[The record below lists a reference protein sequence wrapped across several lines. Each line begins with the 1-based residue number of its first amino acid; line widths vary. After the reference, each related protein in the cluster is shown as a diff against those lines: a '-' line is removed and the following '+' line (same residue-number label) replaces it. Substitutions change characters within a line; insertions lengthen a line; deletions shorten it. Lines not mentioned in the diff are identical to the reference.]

1 VLEYRRD
8 ARTLMR
14 ERTSIRTFRSGPL
27 PADRRRLLEEACSAL
42 REGPLGTPCRF
53 LLLDRGAAAGS
64 SPGGERLGTYGVI
77 RGASTYLAGAAVRG
91 SFALLD
97 FGYLFEMLVLKAT
110 ELGLGTCWLGGTFR
124 RSDFERAL
132 QLKDHEMLPA
142 VSPVGPPA
150 RRRSLLDR
158 LFRLG
163 AGSRSR
169 RPWDTLFF
177 DDRGMPLSPGQLP
190 RHHREALE
198 MLRLAPSAS
207 NRQPWRVLAVG
218 EQVHL
223 YLQRTPG
230 YHRAGGMDLQR
241 LDVGIAMA
249 HFELA
254 LRAADPGKAG
264 RGRWEPPG
272 PVEPPDQARRARED
286 RGGFSFQDLEHMVS
300 WRTDE

>member
-1 VLEYRRD
+1 MLEYRRD
-8 ARTLMR
+8 ARILMR
-14 ERTSIRTFRSGPL
+14 ERTSIRTFRPGPL

-53 LLLDRGAAAGS
+53 LLLDRGAARS

-77 RGASTYLAGAAVRG
+77 RGASTYLAGAAAPG
-91 SFALLD
+91 PFALPD
-97 FGYLFEMLVLKAT
+97 FGYLFELLVLKAT

-124 RSDFERAL
+124 RGDFARAL
-132 QLKDHEMLPA
+132 QLEDHEMLPA
-142 VSPVGPPA
+142 VSPVGLPA

-163 AGSRSR
+163 AGSSSR
-169 RPWDTLFF
+169 RPWDTLFL
-177 DDRGMPLSPGQLP
+177 DDRGRPLSPGQLP
-190 RHHREALE
+190 RHRREALE

-207 NRQPWRVLAVG
+207 NRQPWRVLAAG

-241 LDVGIAMA
+241 LDIGIALA

-254 LRAADPGKAG
+254 LRAAEPGKAG
-264 RGRWEPPG
+264 RGRWEH
-272 PVEPPDQARRARED
+272 
-286 RGGFSFQDLEHMVS
+286 RGASPFHNLEYMVS